1 MNYKY
6 IFILFFLISCTQS
19 IDGINTKKPFV
30 SKGFAYIYSDEDFIN
45 KTISKKMDNNSL
57 QVAHNKLSPGTL
69 IKIVNLKT
77 NEKIIIKNYKR
88 SDYPEFY
95 KILITKPV
103 AKKLNLQKDSPL
115 VEIIAVKKNKSFV
128 AKKTKIFKEEER
140 IHNNAPIEGVV
151 INNISKN
158 NIKKIKQRKDK
169 FYIVIAEFYS
179 KNSAN
184 LLKKRITDE
193 LEAFNSKK
201 LFIKSRKT
209 TKVSLL
215 SGPYSSVNLMKNDYI
230 LLKKFGFEELD
241 ININE

>member
-1 MNYKY
+1 
-6 IFILFFLISCTQS
+6 
-19 IDGINTKKPFV
+19 
-30 SKGFAYIYSDEDFIN
+30 
-45 KTISKKMDNNSL
+45 MDNNSL
-57 QVAHNKLSPGTL
+57 QVAHNNLSPGTL

-128 AKKTKIFKEEER
+128 AKKTK
-140 IHNNAPIEGVV
+140 GVV

-201 LFIKSRKT
+201 LFIKSKKT